1 MKYWICSVLL
11 LVGLS
16 MFTRTAHAEGVLDI
30 TFPVVGEVQFS
41 DTFTAARSNG
51 RVHNATDIMAAKML
65 PVLATVD
72 GTILFAPMTQPSY
85 GYIIMLAGDDG
96 YQYNY
101 VHLNNDTPGT
111 DDGLGGPA
119 HAYAEGIKKGIRV
132 KRGQHIGYVG
142 DSGNAERTAPHIHF
156 EIYRGKTAVNPYA
169 SLLVAQQHIAD
180 AELSSASVDTTTI
193 NDDKG
198 IVAAT
203 APTNCTSDSLI
214 RTPEAST
221 VYYCGRDG
229 NRYLFQNEST
239 FFSWYVDFSD
249 VTFVSAD
256 VMGSIPLRGTVTYK
270 PGSVLVK
277 LASTPKVYAV
287 DANGTLRNLPTTDV
301 AIAKY
306 GQNWATLIQTLPDS
320 FFPAYQVGE
329 AITM

>member
-11 LVGLS
+11 LVGFA
-16 MFTRTAHAEGVLDI
+16 MFARTAHAEGVPDI
-30 TFPVVGEVQFS
+30 TFPVVGDVQFS

-85 GYIIMLAGDDG
+85 GYMIMLGGDDG

-111 DDGLGGPA
+111 DDGLGGPE
-119 HAYAEGIKKGIRV
+119 HAYAEGIKKGVRV
-132 KRGQHIGYVG
+132 KRGQLIGYVG
-142 DSGNAERTAPHIHF
+142 DSGNAEHTGPHVHF

-169 SLLVAQQHIAD
+169 ALVLAQRNE
-180 AELSSASVDTTTI
+180 AEAGLSSASIDTMTI

-203 APTNCTSDSLI
+203 GPTNCTSDTLI
-214 RTPEAST
+214 RTPETST

-249 VTFVSAD
+249 VTFVSSD
-256 VMGSIPLRGTVTYK
+256 VMSSIPLRGTVTYK

-277 LASTPKVYAV
+277 LQSTSKVYAV
-287 DANGTLRNLPTTDV
+287 DANGTLRGLPTADV
-301 AIAKY
+301 AVAAY
-306 GQNWATLIQTLPDS
+306 GENWATLIQTLPDS
-320 FFPAYQVGE
+320 FFPAYRVGE
-329 AITM
+329 VVTM